1 MEVDARARN
10 DRDERLAQGIE
21 LVADTVNPP
30 KRVSGDFN
38 LKASSAR
45 QE

>member
-1 MEVDARARN
+1 VEVDARARN

-30 KRVSGDFN
+30 KKVTESI
-38 LKASSAR
+38 LH
-45 QE
+45 